1 MNLYDE
7 LELYHTCSE
16 EDIKRQ
22 YRSLAQQHHP
32 DKGGNEDR
40 FKRIK
45 LAYEVLSDPV
55 RRREYD
61 ETGKYHIDNSIR
73 SQAMERLS
81 NMISHFTGAIN
92 PEFDDLIVHMRNDI
106 RRAIDATENDIRTCD
121 NSIRKLNITL
131 GKIKLKQEGENIL
144 KGFTVAKLKQIE
156 NELVNLKRNIQIFV
170 LMLDILDNYHF
181 SDNEWMIQLPAVE
194 PAAEESPPA
203 VT

>member
-121 NSIRKLNITL
+121 NGIRKLNITL

>member
-32 DKGGNEDR
+32 DKGGDEER

-45 LAYEVLSDPV
+45 LAYEVLSNPA

-73 SQAMERLS
+73 SQAMERLN

-92 PEFDDLIVHMRNDI
+92 PECDDLIVHMKNDVRN
-106 RRAIDATENDIRTCD
+106 ALTATENNIQSC
-121 NSIRKLNITL
+121 NHGIRKLNIAL
-131 GKIKLKQEGENIL
+131 GKIKLKHEGENIL
-144 KGFTVAKLKQIE
+144 KGFTVAKLKQRE
-156 NELVNLKRNIQIFV
+156 NELVDLKRNIQIFV
-170 LMLDILDNYHF
+170 LMLDILDEYHF

-194 PAAEESPPA
+194 EPPEL
-203 VT
+203 T

>member
-45 LAYEVLSDPV
+45 LAYEVLSDPA

-106 RRAIDATENDIRTCD
+106 RRALTATENDIQSCN

-144 KGFTVAKLKQIE
+144 KGFTVARLKQTE

-170 LMLDILDNYHF
+170 LMLDILDDYHF

-194 PAAEESPPA
+194 EPPEI
-203 VT
+203 T

>member
-1 MNLYDE
+1 M
-7 LELYHTCSE
+7 
-16 EDIKRQ
+16 
-22 YRSLAQQHHP
+22 
-32 DKGGNEDR
+32 
-40 FKRIK
+40 
-45 LAYEVLSDPV
+45 